1 MTFKVRLIQ
10 SLVNQNQDAGLYVT
24 NWNGKMNKEFQCQ
37 QVCTFY
43 TIQTEKFKDT
53 KKMIL
58 LK

>member
-1 MTFKVRLIQ
+1 MLDYIKPIGMRKDEQGV
-10 SLVNQNQDAGLYVT
+10 SMPAGMY
-24 NWNGKMNKEFQCQ
+24 
-37 QVCTFY
+37 FY